1 MARLRMGNYIR
12 VKRDMQTCSGYTS
25 ERCFKACRCRIGG
38 QFASCGCDPP
48 SGTNSGS
55 RPGIQCIGRQ
65 WQASRDIAVDRKS
78 CGDPIARRARGYQ
91 LWQTPRLREARFGGV
106 PVLLE
111 GRPRKT
117 HNDAERIVLFMGHS
131 GAGKSSLF
139 PICVWEDD
147 LPPSAGEGL
156 AVTVRRA
163 RGAVPARAASAEVH
177 QLRGDRPAD
186 PRLFRGVYWGSSH
199 AAARAVLVLRASS
212 QRAGNHICD
221 CGDKGCNPDALGG
234 ISGQRIMRSLL

>member
-1 MARLRMGNYIR
+1 MRNMGGQCTRGFMLGLMRALEPSASSAACLADGCADSSSGRFAEIAAMARCPLAPLRMGNYIR
-12 VKRDMQTCSGYTS
+12 GKRDMHPCSGYAS

-38 QFASCGCDPP
+38 HFASCGCDPP

-117 HNDAERIVLFMGHS
+117 HNDAERIVLFMGPS
-131 GAGKSSLF
+131 GAGK
-139 PICVWEDD
+139 
-147 LPPSAGEGL
+147 
-156 AVTVRRA
+156 A
-163 RGAVPARAASAEVH
+163 RCSPFASG
-177 QLRGDRPAD
+177 RTTFRPA
-186 PRLFRGVYWGSSH
+186 L
-199 AAARAVLVLRASS
+199 AKAQL
-212 QRAGNHICD
+212 
-221 CGDKGCNPDALGG
+221 
-234 ISGQRIMRSLL
+234 